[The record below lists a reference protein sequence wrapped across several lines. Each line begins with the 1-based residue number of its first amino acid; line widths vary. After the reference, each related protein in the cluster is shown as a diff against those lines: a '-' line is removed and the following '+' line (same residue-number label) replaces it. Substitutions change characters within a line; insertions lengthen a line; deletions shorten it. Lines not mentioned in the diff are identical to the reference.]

1 MLAADACAQTVPVP
15 TVSAATDALAVIVVR
30 NGPFGIAVIPDGKRV
45 YVTRHSDTS
54 VAVIAGQ
61 LQLGSRSDRSGGAR
75 ALNHPAGTAGAPSG
89 DLLVEV
95 GVRLR
100 ASNAVVAQELVA
112 AATSVS
118 TN

>member
-1 MLAADACAQTVPVP
+1 MLAADACAQNVPVP

-61 LQLGSRSDRSGGAR
+61 LGSRSDRSGGAR
-75 ALNHPAGTAGAPSG
+75 ALNRPAGTAGAPSG

-100 ASNAVVAQELVA
+100 ASNAVVVQELVA

>member
-15 TVSAATDALAVIVVR
+15 TVSAATDALAVTVVR

-61 LQLGSRSDRSGGAR
+61 LGSHGDRSEEAR
-75 ALNHPAGTAGAPSG
+75 ALNRPAGTAGAP
-89 DLLVEV
+89 
-95 GVRLR
+95 
-100 ASNAVVAQELVA
+100 NAVVAQELVA